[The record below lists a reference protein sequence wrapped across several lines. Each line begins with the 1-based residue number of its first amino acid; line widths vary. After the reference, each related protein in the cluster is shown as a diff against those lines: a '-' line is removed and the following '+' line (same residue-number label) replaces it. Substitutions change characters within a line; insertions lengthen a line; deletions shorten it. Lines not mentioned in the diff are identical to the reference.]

1 MPVTVLYADGD
12 DRTRTATAKALSGA
26 GLDVHEAATL
36 ETASETLTTVAVD
49 CVVAA
54 YTLPDGDG
62 LELFTTAREAV
73 PDTPCILFADVTT
86 GQVDTTGFEG
96 IVAEF
101 LTRGHPNAHGR
112 LRRLIDE
119 LVTRRSQVGYPLPDH
134 EETRLAALNRYDI
147 EGLAAQEALD
157 RLTELAL
164 RHFGVHR
171 AFVGI
176 LDEHEERFLSCQ
188 GPALD
193 PLAREKTMCTHAILE
208 PDVMTIEDT
217 HDDARFEHNDALDRL
232 DIRAYAGVPLHGPDG
247 AALGSFCLTDDEPR
261 SFSES
266 EVQYLQLLAGEAA
279 EQLDLRRRLR
289 AARGEGEHR

>member
-62 LELFTTAREAV
+62 LELFATVREVA
-73 PDTPCILFADVTT
+73 PDTPCILFTDVTT
-86 GQVDTTGFEG
+86 TEIDTAAFERL
-96 IVAEF
+96 VAEY
-101 LTRGHPNAHGR
+101 LPRAPTDAHDR

-119 LVTRRSQVGYPLPDH
+119 LVTRRSQVGYPLPDD
-134 EETRLAALNRYDI
+134 EDARLAALERYEI
-147 EGLAAQEALD
+147 EGLTAQDALD
-157 RLTELAL
+157 RLTELAS

-188 GPALD
+188 GPALA

-208 PDVMTIEDT
+208 PDVLLVEDT
-217 HDDARFEHNDALDRL
+217 SEDDRFEHNEALDRL
-232 DIRAYAGVPLHGPDG
+232 EIRAYAGAPLRGPDG

-261 SFSES
+261 SFTDA
-266 EVQYLQLLAGEAA
+266 EVQYLRLLADEAA

-289 AARGEGEHR
+289 ATRVEVEEQ